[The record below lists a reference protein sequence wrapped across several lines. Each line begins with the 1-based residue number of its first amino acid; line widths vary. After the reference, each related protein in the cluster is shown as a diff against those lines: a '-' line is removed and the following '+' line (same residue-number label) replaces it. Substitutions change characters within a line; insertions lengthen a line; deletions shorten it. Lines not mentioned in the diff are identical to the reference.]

1 MYQNPKRAKKLYP
14 DVVPKAVDEYLSYIE
29 KFETQKEKE
38 KLLNPVWHIHAGN
51 PPFSNMIINFSMLLN
66 LVSASGSEDEK
77 TLWTFIKRYKP
88 NIEADKHTDL
98 KKAVKYAINYYQD
111 FVKPS
116 KKFRKATTKE
126 KTALA
131 DLHSKLGELPKESE
145 IQEIQSLLFSV
156 GKENNFENLKDWFSA
171 FYQVVLGTLT

>member
-1 MYQNPKRAKKLYP
+1 M
-14 DVVPKAVDEYLSYIE
+14 
-29 KFETQKEKE
+29 
-38 KLLNPVWHIHAGN
+38 
-51 PPFSNMIINFSMLLN
+51 
-66 LVSASGSEDEK
+66 
-77 TLWTFIKRYKP
+77 
-88 NIEADKHTDL
+88 
-98 KKAVKYAINYYQD
+98 
-111 FVKPS
+111 KPS

-171 FYQVVLGTLT
+171 FYEIILGTKTGPRLGGFISIYGIEETRNLISKKIAGE